1 MSMIVEKMRKG
12 MRGGE
17 NEENGGSEENRSV
30 LTFQHTINGSE
41 LLTQSRG
48 VRPSKVDYSNGCK
61 SRSGKVG
68 QPPDSKHRAGGGNSK
83 C

>member
-1 MSMIVEKMRKG
+1 MVL
-12 MRGGE
+12 
-17 NEENGGSEENRSV
+17 NELNLED
-30 LTFQHTINGSE
+30 IIK
-41 LLTQSRG
+41 LTQCLYAVVVYDGCSEFLMLFTLILYQKGIRG
-48 VRPSKVDYSNGCK
+48 VRPSKVDNSSGSE